1 MTHLFPLTPHQHTL
15 AAVTQGQRTETG
27 AYQLLMKEGFY
38 RCFMRA
44 GRGRRSATALV
55 DWKFAMGYLT
65 ALVII
70 RVSPATVSGLFWQQ
84 HSGLDTEVL
93 QVVIRTMEE
102 MIPGD
107 QLLEK
112 TRLHLQII
120 PQRINLEDPASH

>member
-1 MTHLFPLTPHQHTL
+1 MTHLFPPTPHQHTL

-55 DWKFAMGYLT
+55 DWKFATGYLT

-70 RVSPATVSGLFWQQ
+70 GVSPATVSGLF
-84 HSGLDTEVL
+84 
-93 QVVIRTMEE
+93 
-102 MIPGD
+102 
-107 QLLEK
+107 
-112 TRLHLQII
+112 
-120 PQRINLEDPASH
+120 